1 MAKKRKYIKQ
11 AFESTGANSDT
22 SANIYVSM
30 LLSTAWQDLSASA
43 QCLYVVCKAQ
53 YYAEKSKPNDD
64 PLCFTMS
71 QAKWSGLYKLY
82 KKSNAKGFYRDMAAL
97 IEHGFISC
105 VESGACTR
113 TKSIYRFSAKW
124 RDYGTPAFTISPAE
138 MNTPMRKMY
147 LKNGE
152 KKPPA

>member
-1 MAKKRKYIKQ
+1 MAKKPKYAKKP
-11 AFESTGANSDT
+11 FESTGANSDT
-22 SANIYVSM
+22 SANIYTSM
-30 LLSTAWQDLSASA
+30 LISPAWQDLSASA
-43 QCLYVVCKAQ
+43 QRLYVVCKAQ

-82 KKSNAKGFYRDMAAL
+82 KKSNAKGFYRDMSEL
-97 IEHGFISC
+97 ISHGFVSC

-113 TKSIYRFSAKW
+113 TKSIYRFSSMWQK
-124 RDYGTPAFTISPAE
+124 YQTPAFTISPAE
-138 MNTPMRKMY
+138 MNTPLRKMY
-147 LKNGE
+147 YKNTA